1 MKPQHWTD
9 RAAAAISPTWALRR
23 VRARAAM
30 HNLRHYE
37 AASTG
42 RRTANW
48 YRTNTD
54 ANAALGPA
62 LAYLRATARD
72 LVRNNGYAESALS
85 TIVDHMIGTGIV
97 AKLEPQ
103 AGAFAA
109 AWKQWSETTECDADG
124 RHDLAGLEALVA
136 RTVAESGECLVR
148 RRWRESSD
156 GFALN
161 FQLQILEPDHLDV
174 SKEQVASAK
183 NNAIVQGV
191 EFDGIGRRV
200 AYWLFR
206 EHPGSNRTLAS
217 GASYRVPVSDVRHVF
232 RATRPGQVRAASWF
246 APVLLTFKDFD
257 EFDDATI
264 MKQKIAACLA
274 VVMSDVDGSGAPLG
288 TADDTENPGTDT
300 LSPGAIIRA
309 AAGQNIEVVQPPSVS
324 EFGPYS
330 TVTLRKIAT
339 GLGIGYEDLT
349 GDYTGMSFS
358 AARMSRLRHWARVD
372 GWRWKMMVPQFCT
385 PVAQWA
391 IQVGRLQ
398 GLIPAGASN
407 PAFSWTAPP
416 PPMIEPDKEGLAIQ
430 RMKRIGAK
438 SLSESIRE
446 MGYDPERVFAEL
458 ESEDA
463 LLKKLGLVLDS
474 DPRVMTQAGQ
484 AQGAARADA
493 ALPPADES
501 EEDAER
507 KVFDFLHDIGPE
519 RAAQLMRQAYGG

>member
-1 MKPQHWTD
+1 MTPQHWTD
-9 RAAAAISPTWALRR
+9 RAAAAFSPAWGLQ
-23 VRARAAM
+23 RARARVALSG
-30 HNLRHYE
+30 LRNYE
-37 AASTG
+37 SAATG

-62 LAYLRATARD
+62 LSYLRATARD

-85 TIVDHMIGTGIV
+85 TIVDHMVGIGIT
-97 AKLEPQ
+97 AKLDTKTGP
-103 AGAFAA
+103 FADA
-109 AWKQWSETTECDADG
+109 YKRWSETTDCDADG

-148 RRWRESSD
+148 RRWRQPSD
-156 GFALN
+156 GFALPM
-161 FQLQILEPDHLDV
+161 QVQVMEPDFLDTLK
-174 SKEQVASAK
+174 SQAESPT
-183 NNAIVQGV
+183 NRAIVQGV
-191 EFDGIGRRV
+191 EFDGIGRRA
-200 AYWLFR
+200 AYWMFR
-206 EHPGSNRTLAS
+206 AHPGSNHSVAGGSYAVPAS
-217 GASYRVPVSDVRHVF
+217 EVRHIF

-274 VVMSDVDGSGAPLG
+274 VIMSDVDGTGAPLG
-288 TADDTENPGTDT
+288 TADDTDNPGTDT

-309 AAGQNIEVVQPPSVS
+309 SAGQNIEVVNPPSVS

-349 GDYTGMSFS
+349 GDFTGMSFS
-358 AARMSRLRHWARVD
+358 SARMSRLRHWARVE
-372 GWRWKMMVPQFCT
+372 GWRWKMLVPQFCD

-391 IQVGRLQ
+391 IQAGRLQ
-398 GLIPAGASN
+398 GLIPASSPDPVFA
-407 PAFSWTAPP
+407 WTAPP
-416 PPMIEPDKEGLAIQ
+416 PPMLDPDKEGLAIQ

-446 MGYDPERVFAEL
+446 MGYDPDDVFNEL
-458 ESEDA
+458 AAEDA
-463 LLKKLGLVLDS
+463 LLTKLGLVLDS
-474 DPRVMTQAGQ
+474 DPRVMTTQGQ
-484 AQGAARADA
+484 AQSI
-493 ALPPADES
+493 PPQ
-501 EEDAER
+501 
-507 KVFDFLHDIGPE
+507 KGTTP
-519 RAAQLMRQAYGG
+519 